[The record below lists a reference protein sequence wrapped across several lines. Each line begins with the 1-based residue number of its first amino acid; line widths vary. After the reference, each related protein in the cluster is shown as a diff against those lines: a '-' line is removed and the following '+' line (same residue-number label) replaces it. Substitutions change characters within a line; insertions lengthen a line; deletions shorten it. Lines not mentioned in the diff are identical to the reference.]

1 MVAYKSA
8 IVIVLTELVDPEN
21 EKPLRRKTR
30 EWIKSRRERERE
42 SGYFQNIFQELKVED
57 HVGFKDMFRLKVAD
71 YKFLFNSLMTE
82 TVII

>member
-1 MVAYKSA
+1 MKN
-8 IVIVLTELVDPEN
+8 LFEGKQEN
-21 EKPLRRKTR
+21 GSKVG
-30 EWIKSRRERERE
+30 ERERE

>member
-42 SGYFQNIFQELKVED
+42 WLLSKHISGVK
-57 HVGFKDMFRLKVAD
+57 G
-71 YKFLFNSLMTE
+71 
-82 TVII
+82 

>member
-8 IVIVLTELVDPEN
+8 IVIVLTELVDSEN
-21 EKPLRRKTR
+21 EKPLRRKRR
-30 EWIKSRRERERE
+30 EWIKSRRE
-42 SGYFQNIFQELKVED
+42 SGYFQNIFQELQVED

>member
-30 EWIKSRRERERE
+30 EWIKSRRERVATFKT
-42 SGYFQNIFQELKVED
+42 YF
-57 HVGFKDMFRLKVAD
+57 R
-71 YKFLFNSLMTE
+71 S
-82 TVII
+82 

>member
-42 SGYFQNIFQELKVED
+42 RVATFKTYF
-57 HVGFKDMFRLKVAD
+57 R
-71 YKFLFNSLMTE
+71 S
-82 TVII
+82 

>member
-30 EWIKSRRERERE
+30 EWIKSRREREWLLSKHI
-42 SGYFQNIFQELKVED
+42 SGVK
-57 HVGFKDMFRLKVAD
+57 G
-71 YKFLFNSLMTE
+71 
-82 TVII
+82 

>member
-1 MVAYKSA
+1 MKN
-8 IVIVLTELVDPEN
+8 LFEGKQEN
-21 EKPLRRKTR
+21 GSKVG
-30 EWIKSRRERERE
+30 ERE

>member
-30 EWIKSRRERERE
+30 EWIKSRRERE

-71 YKFLFNSLMTE
+71 CKFLFNSLMTE

>member
-30 EWIKSRRERERE
+30 EWIKSRRERERVATFKT
-42 SGYFQNIFQELKVED
+42 YF
-57 HVGFKDMFRLKVAD
+57 R
-71 YKFLFNSLMTE
+71 S
-82 TVII
+82 